1 MDEETVSPTATTG
14 DVSHEEELCRMM
26 DSSHMTPMHWKIWFL
41 SAMGIFLDGFDLFII
56 GIALPLII
64 LDFQP
69 DPYVTGLIG
78 AAAVIGAIFGA
89 SIGGTLTDRFGRKSI
104 YIVDLLF
111 FIIFSVACGLSW
123 DLASLILFRFLL
135 GVGIGADYPICASYV
150 CEFMPTRLRGRM
162 LISAFTFQALGMIA
176 AALVGLGV
184 LMFYPDPSAWRWMLL
199 FGAVPAVIVLLLR
212 TTVPESPRWYLEH
225 GHIKKAAKV
234 ICGII
239 PAKED
244 DIRDCLRREA
254 AMINKQKKEALGYR
268 VLFSKQYLRRT
279 VLASV
284 PWFLMDIATYAIGI
298 FTPII
303 LIALAFQADGG
314 SIIAQ
319 DIASTKGAALL
330 DIFLII
336 GFLLNIWLVE
346 KYGRMNLQVLG
357 FLGMAA
363 GLAVLG
369 FASSVETSLILIFG
383 GFVLFNVM
391 MNMGPNAT
399 TFIIPAELF
408 PTQVRASAHGF
419 ASAFAKLGGAV
430 GIFLLPVFHAAYG
443 LTVTLAFIAVVCL
456 SGLVITY
463 LFRVET
469 MGKSL
474 EELHSAECVV

>member
-1 MDEETVSPTATTG
+1 MIEETLSPTVTAEC
-14 DVSHEEELCRMM
+14 VSHEEELCRMM
-26 DSSHMTPMHWKIWFL
+26 DGSRMTPVHWKIWFL
-41 SAMGIFLDGFDLFII
+41 SAMGIFLDGFDLFIV

-64 LDFQP
+64 LDFSP

-78 AAAVIGAIFGA
+78 AAAVIGG
-89 SIGGTLTDRFGRKSI
+89 SLTERFGRKSI

-123 DLASLILFRFLL
+123 NLASLILFRFLL

-176 AALVGLGV
+176 AAVVGLAI
-184 LMFYPDPSAWRWMLL
+184 LMIYPHPTAWRWMLL
-199 FGAVPAVIVLLLR
+199 FGAIPAVIVLLLR

-225 GHIKKAAKV
+225 GHIKSAAKV
-234 ICGII
+234 ICAII
-239 PAKED
+239 PAKES
-244 DIRDCLRREA
+244 DIRDCLKREA
-254 AMINKQKKEALGYR
+254 ALIDKQKKEALGYH
-268 VLFSKQYLRRT
+268 VLFSGQYLRRT
-279 VLASV
+279 ILATV

-298 FTPII
+298 FTPVI

-314 SIIAQ
+314 NIIAQ

-346 KYGRMNLQVLG
+346 KFGRMNLQMLG
-357 FLGMAA
+357 FLGMTA
-363 GLAVLG
+363 GLVVLG
-369 FASSVETSLILIFG
+369 IASSVETSLILIFG
-383 GFVLFNVM
+383 GFILFNVM

-408 PTQVRASAHGF
+408 PTRVRASAHGF
-419 ASAFAKLGGAV
+419 AAAFAKLGGAV
-430 GIFLLPVFHAAYG
+430 GIFLMPVFHAAYG
-443 LTVTLAFIAVVCL
+443 LSVTLVLIAGACFA
-456 SGLVITY
+456 GLIITY

-469 MGKSL
+469 MGRSL
-474 EELHSAECVV
+474 EDLHPTECVV